1 MYILDE
7 IVERKKLQVEEEK
20 KQKSL
25 EEIMIKSQTMEVRD
39 FTGALQNK
47 NGKLKII
54 AEIKKA
60 SPSKGIIKEDF
71 NLLETAKHYENSNV
85 DCISILTEKYYFL
98 GNDSYILEAKKIL
111 NKPVLRKDFIIDEYQ
126 IYQTKAIGGDAIL
139 LIAEVLKE
147 KTKEFYDKSVEIG
160 LHPIV
165 EIHSKDEIKY
175 IDGFTPK
182 IIGVNN
188 RDLKTFKTDIK
199 HTEKIKEFLPHNTIL
214 ISESGIKT
222 EEDLNYLEKIGV
234 AGVLIGE
241 HFMRNL
247 DDFKEK
253 FKID

>member
-7 IVERKKLQVEEEK
+7 IVERKKLQIEEEK
-20 KQKSL
+20 KERSL
-25 EEIMIKSQTMEVRD
+25 EEIIFESKKREVRN
-39 FTGALQNK
+39 FTKSLQNPK
-47 NGKLKII
+47 GPLGII

-60 SPSKGIIKEDF
+60 SPSKGIIKKDF
-71 NLLETAKHYENSNV
+71 DLLETARLYEDSNV
-85 DCISILTEKYYFL
+85 DCISILTEKHYFL
-98 GNDSYILEAKKIL
+98 GDDSYILEAKKIL
-111 NKPVLRKDFIIDEYQ
+111 NKPILRKDFIIDEYQ

-147 KTKEFYDKSVEIG
+147 ETKEFYEKSIEIG

-165 EIHSKDEIKY
+165 EIHSKEEMKY
-175 IDGFTPK
+175 INGFIPK

-188 RDLKTFKTDIK
+188 RDLKTFKTNIK
-199 HTEKIKEFLPHNTIL
+199 HTEKIKEFLPKDSIL
-214 ISESGIKT
+214 ISESGIETK
-222 EEDLNYLEKIGV
+222 EDLDYLKKINV
-234 AGVLIGE
+234 NGVLIGE